1 MNIRFFTILVVAGIA
16 LSACAEQMR
25 QQEAAEDNSTC
36 ESYGLK
42 LGDPEYV
49 ECRFLLARLRVEN
62 RAATSAALMGYGLG
76 MMQMGQPYT
85 LSPSPSTSTS
95 PSTINCFQRGAWT
108 TCNAY

>member
-1 MNIRFFTILVVAGIA
+1 MNAHFITILVVTGIA

-25 QQEAAEDNSTC
+25 QQEAAEDNMTC

-42 LGDPEYV
+42 LGDSEYV

-62 RAATSAALMGYGLG
+62 RAATSAALLGYGLG

-85 LSPSPSTSTS
+85 LSPPPTGFT
-95 PSTINCFQRGAWT
+95 CFQQGPFVDCT
-108 TCNAY
+108 GN

>member
-1 MNIRFFTILVVAGIA
+1 MNAHFITVLVAAGVV

-85 LSPSPSTSTS
+85 LSPPPMSFTCSQQGVFV
-95 PSTINCFQRGAWT
+95 NCTG
-108 TCNAY
+108 Y